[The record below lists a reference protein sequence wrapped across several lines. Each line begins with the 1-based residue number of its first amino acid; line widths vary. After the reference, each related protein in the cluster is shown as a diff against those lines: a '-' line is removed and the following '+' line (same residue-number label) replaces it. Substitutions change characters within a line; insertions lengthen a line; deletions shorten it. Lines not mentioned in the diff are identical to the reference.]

1 MTLLLSFIA
10 LLPRIFL
17 GFFIVHSVWNAK
29 DGKSLLVK
37 IFLSAGVGFG
47 VSSLLGFLWIWV
59 GFPISIYAWIESVV
73 AIFLMIW
80 LLVQNRYLLR
90 MPQIPVKQEFLWFM
104 ILATGLLFFALNLMF
119 FGIQYPHGR
128 PDAWINWNVVARFIY
143 LGGSDW
149 QATFLRQWDHPDY
162 PLFVPM
168 TNAITWV
175 FLGSTSTWGPI
186 ALHFVLSLFV
196 VGLLFSFINLFRDFK
211 QSTVAVVLF
220 ASLPFIINQG
230 MRQYSDFLLAYLIL
244 GAGGLTLL
252 YLQTKEKRVAI
263 LAGLLI
269 GLAGWAKN
277 EGLMAI
283 VGVTL
288 VWTLLALK
296 KEERLALLNY
306 GLGLLFPVVVI
317 ALFKLFLAPSN
328 DLMSAQGSL
337 ADKIFDIERY
347 KVIFGT
353 AIPMLWNLG
362 NTPISMIGLI
372 ILAALVIGKS
382 PNRIT
387 GLWTLAVIVLLQLAA
402 YVGIFILTPRDLTWH
417 LNTSLD
423 RLYLHVLPLAFL
435 WLFIWLKSP
444 QELLSK
450 ES

>member
-1 MTLLLSFIA
+1 MTPLLSFVA

-17 GFFIVHSVWNAK
+17 GFFIVHSVWNVK

-47 VSSLLGFLWIWV
+47 VSSLFGFLWIWIGLPLTV
-59 GFPISIYAWIESVV
+59 YAWGESII
-73 AIFLMIW
+73 AILLMIW
-80 LLVQNRYLLR
+80 LLFQNRELLH
-90 MPQIPVKQEFLWFM
+90 MPQVAIKQDFLWLSF
-104 ILATGLLFFALNLMF
+104 LAIGVLFFSLNLILY
-119 FGIQYPHGR
+119 GLQYPHGR

-168 TNAITWV
+168 TNAVTWV

-186 ALHFVLSLFV
+186 ALHFVLSLFTAA
-196 VGLLFSFINLFRDFK
+196 LLFSLVNIFRDTK
-211 QSTVAVVLF
+211 QAVLSVVF
-220 ASLPFIINQG
+220 FTAFPFIIDQG

-252 YLQTKEKRVAI
+252 VTQTKDNR
-263 LAGLLI
+263 LGLLVGFLV
-269 GLAGWAKN
+269 GLGAWAKN
-277 EGLMAI
+277 EGLPAI
-283 VGVTL
+283 LGFSLLWIWISFQQKTWTLIRYYLMGLAFPLLTL
-288 VWTLLALK
+288 V
-296 KEERLALLNY
+296 
-306 GLGLLFPVVVI
+306 
-317 ALFKLFLAPSN
+317 LFKIFLAPSN
-328 DLMSAQGSL
+328 DLMSVAGSAL
-337 ADKIFDIERY
+337 PKLLEVERY
-347 KVIFGT
+347 LTILQMGWSL
-353 AIPMLWNLG
+353 LWKLG
-362 NTPISMIGLI
+362 NAPLPLIGLI
-372 ILAALVIGKS
+372 IFLVIIVGKARQNL
-382 PNRIT
+382 PVMWVFGGLIT
-387 GLWTLAVIVLLQLAA
+387 FQLAVYFCIYL
-402 YVGIFILTPRDLTWH
+402 LTPLDLTFH

>member
-1 MTLLLSFIA
+1 MTMLLSFVA

-17 GFFIVHSVWNAK
+17 GFFILHSVWNAK

-47 VSSLLGFLWIWV
+47 VSALLGFLWIWAGLSLSV
-59 GFPISIYAWIESVV
+59 YAWLESIV
-73 AIFLMIW
+73 AVILMVW
-80 LLVQNRYLLR
+80 LLIQNRELIR
-90 MPQIPVKQEFLWFM
+90 MPQIGVKQEFLWFS
-104 ILATGLLFFALNLMF
+104 ILALGVLFFAVNLLLY
-119 FGIQYPHGR
+119 GLQYPHGR

-168 TNAITWV
+168 TNAVTWV
-175 FLGSTSTWGPI
+175 FLGNASTWGPI
-186 ALHFVLSLFV
+186 AFHFILSLFAI
-196 VGLLFSFINLFRDFK
+196 GLLFSLVNVFRDFK
-211 QSTVAVVLF
+211 QSTIAVVLF
-220 ASLPFIINQG
+220 ASLPFIVNQG

-252 YLQTKEKRVAI
+252 YLHTKEQRVAV
-263 LAGLLI
+263 LAGLVI

-283 VGVTL
+283 VGVSF
-288 VWTLLALK
+288 VWALLILK
-296 KEERLALLNY
+296 KEERPALLNY
-306 GLGLLFPVVVI
+306 VLGLLFPMLVI

-328 DLMSAQGSL
+328 DLMSAQGGL

-347 KVIFGT
+347 KIIFGD

-372 ILAALVIGKS
+372 ILTMLIVGKS
-382 PNRIT
+382 KNRIT
-387 GLWTLAVIVLLQLAA
+387 GLWALAVIVLLQLAA
-402 YVGIFILTPRDLTWH
+402 YFGIFLLTPRDLTWH

>member
-1 MTLLLSFIA
+1 MTLLLSFIT

-47 VSSLLGFLWIWV
+47 VSSLFGFLWLWTGLPLAV
-59 GFPISIYAWIESVV
+59 YAWVECTV
-73 AIFLMIW
+73 AILLMIW
-80 LLVQNRYLLR
+80 LLSQNRELLS
-90 MPQIPVKQEFLWFM
+90 MPQIPVKQEFLWLSF
-104 ILATGLLFFALNLMF
+104 LALSVLFFVLNLIMC
-119 FGIQYPHGR
+119 GLQYPHGR

-143 LGGSDW
+143 LGGADW

-175 FLGSTSTWGPI
+175 FLGNTSTWGPI
-186 ALHFVLSLFV
+186 ALHFVLSLFAT
-196 VGLLFSFINLFRDFK
+196 GLLFSLVNIFRGFK
-211 QSTVAVVLF
+211 QAVLSVLLF
-220 ASLPFIINQG
+220 TSLPFIVNQG
-230 MRQYSDFLLAYLIL
+230 MRQYSDFLVAYLIL

-252 YLQTKEKRVAI
+252 YLQTKEKRIAV
-263 LAGLLI
+263 LVGLMI

-283 VGVTL
+283 VGVTI
-288 VWTLLALK
+288 VWALLGLK
-296 KEERLALLNY
+296 KEERPALVKY
-306 GLGLLFPVVVI
+306 GIGLIFPVFVI
-317 ALFKLFLAPSN
+317 VLFKIFLAPSN

-337 ADKIFDIERY
+337 LDKIFDVERY
-347 KVIFGT
+347 KTIFSV

-362 NTPISMIGLI
+362 NTPISIVGLI
-372 ILAALVIGKS
+372 ILAALLVGRS
-382 PNRIT
+382 ENRLL
-387 GLWTLAVIVLLQLAA
+387 GVWTLVVIILIQLAA
-402 YVGIFILTPRDLTWH
+402 YFGIFVLTPRDLDWH

-423 RLYLHVLPLAFL
+423 RLYLHILPLAFL
-435 WLFIWLKSP
+435 LFFLWLKSP